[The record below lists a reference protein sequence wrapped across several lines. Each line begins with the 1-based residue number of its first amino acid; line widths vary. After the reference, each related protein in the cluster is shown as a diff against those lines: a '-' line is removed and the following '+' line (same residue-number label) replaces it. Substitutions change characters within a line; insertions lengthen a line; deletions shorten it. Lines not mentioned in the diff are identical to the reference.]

1 MATRQRHVRAQAER
15 RRFATAVVK
24 RRAATAPAVGA
35 ACDDVEGVPQQRCRT
50 SHQSKVPAK
59 LMFRVGVASAAAPGA
74 VNERLFCTPIAGFW
88 SIEDLRFRPPTLFP
102 NGGKTRQKNVFRF
115 FSGGSVGT
123 TRQANSRSIGVAIQR
138 SIGRHPRF
146 VSGMLNR
153 VGQRRERP
161 IPQARAFLRRDAACD
176 NYEAV
181 CCDSRSPKRRR
192 VKICSRLSRS
202 PAE

>member
-15 RRFATAVVK
+15 RRFATTVVM

-102 NGGKTRQKNVFRF
+102 NRGKTRQKNVFRF
-115 FSGGSVGT
+115 FQEIPYARRAKP
-123 TRQANSRSIGVAIQR
+123 TRDQSASQSSAQSADTLVSSPECSIGSDSGAKGR
-138 SIGRHPRF
+138 SLRHGRFFGGTPPATIT
-146 VSGMLNR
+146 
-153 VGQRRERP
+153 RRC
-161 IPQARAFLRRDAACD
+161 AATPGVPSD
-176 NYEAV
+176 GG
-181 CCDSRSPKRRR
+181 
-192 VKICSRLSRS
+192 
-202 PAE
+202 